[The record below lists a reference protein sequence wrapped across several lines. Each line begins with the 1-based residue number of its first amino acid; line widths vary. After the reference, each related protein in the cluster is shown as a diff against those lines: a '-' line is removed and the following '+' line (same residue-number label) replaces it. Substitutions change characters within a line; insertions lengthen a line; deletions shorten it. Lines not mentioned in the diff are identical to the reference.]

1 MGGAHEEIRALGGDI
16 VAVFQYRAEP
26 TFHFCRK
33 RDVPFDCLG
42 DPEREAYH
50 AVGLEDG
57 GLLEYMGPR
66 AAVGWLKAAS
76 HGSFGGKPEGDV
88 AQRPGTFVVAP
99 DGSVAFAHYNRNS
112 ADNPS
117 NEQVIEA
124 VRAAAALEEA
134 TPPS

>member
-1 MGGAHEEIRALGGDI
+1 LGEAHEEIRSLGGDI

-33 RDVPFDCLG
+33 RGAPFECLG

-57 GLLEYMGPR
+57 GLLEYMGP
-66 AAVGWLKAAS
+66 KAALGWVKAAA
-76 HGSFGGKPEGDV
+76 HGNFGGAPQGDV
-88 AQRPGTFVVAP
+88 AQRPGTFVVGP
-99 DGSVAFAHYNRNS
+99 DGRVVLAHYNRNS

-117 NEQVIEA
+117 NAEVIAA
-124 VRAAAALEEA
+124 VRTAAALDP
-134 TPPS
+134 TPG

>member
-1 MGGAHEEIRALGGDI
+1 LGEAHGEIRALGGDV

-42 DPEREAYH
+42 DPDRDGYH

-66 AAVGWLKAAS
+66 AALGWVKAAS
-76 HGSFGGKPEGDV
+76 HGRFGGVPSGDV
-88 AQRPGTFVVAP
+88 AQRPGTFVVDAR
-99 DGSVAFAHYNRNS
+99 GKVALAHYNRNS

-117 NEQVIEA
+117 NDEVIDA
-124 VRAAAALEEA
+124 VREVAA
-134 TPPS
+134 TPPG